1 MKKKPP
7 SVEPIAQTTSE
18 KTVELVLQPEA
29 FFYDLLSQSLSE
41 SAYRPLPE
49 TEAYLVHLLR
59 QFMNTEAL
67 YSRDQEGHF
76 KEEPLAL
83 MVKDAFETNDGH
95 SQRLMFRQVG
105 DVSLYK
111 AGFFPSSFQRKLVDI
126 NYYIQMGGNA
136 YSETAKR
143 YSPNEAVR
151 AVFEELSGHFSK
163 IVDLLA
169 VVSSK
174 TSIKNDIS
182 LIQTYDY
189 WQRTKSERAAHV
201 LKLAGIATDSMGAKK
216 DAESTKTNISQS
228 TEKTKKKTIQ

>member
-7 SVEPIAQTTSE
+7 SIEPDKKSNSE
-18 KTVELVLQPEA
+18 STVELVIQPEA
-29 FFYDLLSQSLSE
+29 FFYDLLSQSLAE
-41 SAYRPLPE
+41 SAYRPMPE

-83 MVKDAFETNDGH
+83 MVKDALETADGH

-143 YSPNEAVR
+143 YSSNEAFR

-201 LKLAGIATDSMGAKK
+201 LKLAGIETGPASAKK
-216 DAESTKTNISQS
+216 DAEQTKTDISQGAG
-228 TEKTKKKTIQ
+228 KNKKKTIQ